1 MGIGVAAVSG
11 STGNIPVSPISAG
24 ANALTVT
31 PSAATR
37 AAR

>member
-1 MGIGVAAVSG
+1 MAVS
-11 STGNIPVSPISAG
+11 SISAG

-37 AAR
+37 AARKWLRPCSPAFDEA